1 MIINA
6 SMIAVYLRQHVTLG
20 ARVYPGRIPDTP
32 NRIISVQM
40 IAGAGPQMD
49 GLFDATA
56 FTVSCRG
63 GENNFPDA
71 EAIAKEVDDIFMGI
85 YPDAKTMSFWLLDD
99 VYVDVMGRTGGGP
112 VQLPM
117 TDSLSRF
124 TFTCNYYAQVATGIG
139 QVANG

>member
-1 MIINA
+1 MSINA
-6 SMIAVYLRQHVTLG
+6 SMISDFLRQHVTSG

-49 GLFDATA
+49 GLFDTA
-56 FTVSCRG
+56 AFVVTCRG
-63 GENNFPDA
+63 AENNFPDA
-71 EAIAKEVDDIFMGI
+71 EAISKEVDDIFMGI
-85 YPDAKTMSFWLLDD
+85 YPDAKTMSFFMAED

-112 VQLPM
+112 IQLPM